1 VLNRVHPVIRI
12 CTGILMTTSYQ
23 LPRVSV
29 RVAALGLAVGA
40 LLMPFTVHAGGLP
53 PVKADS
59 KNAAPACAT
68 PGRMMAYLATRNP
81 NLDPRFKTVAVDY
94 MKTGEELGIR
104 WDYAFF
110 QMLLETSDLTYKRE
124 GRNGDLK
131 ITQNN
136 FAGLK
141 STGARSEQSESFPD
155 VASGVKAHIQH
166 VLVYAGEKVD
176 DAVADRTR
184 KVQEWG
190 VLKSWQKGIK
200 GPITFADVARKWAS
214 NGSYG
219 QELEAAAKG
228 FYDAVCDKPD
238 PKPEL
243 LAMVRKGTAVAQA
256 APAVAPVAA
265 AAPVVAASAAD
276 APSAPAFDEDKPAKV
291 SGADLAKK
299 AVADAKADGNGKRTG
314 LGAANIAKSAAAAE
328 PPKAQQVATMLNPG
342 AASAPAPTPK
352 TPDTAAKPPVQNAS
366 AGGLARS
373 AGPAPAAPGSK
384 CRVWTASYGG
394 QKAVIIKS
402 TSDGMTNFT
411 VLDVNDGSEKREA
424 DTYISAYAKGGVQ
437 VAEFANQTQALD
449 KAFDLCPEN

>member
-1 VLNRVHPVIRI
+1 
-12 CTGILMTTSYQ
+12 MTSF
-23 LPRVSV
+23 VSKA
-29 RVAALGLAVGA
+29 VAVSALGLSVA
-40 LLMPFTVHAGGLP
+40 LSPATANAGNLP
-53 PVKADS
+53 SVKIDS

-68 PGRMMAYLATRNP
+68 PGRMMAYLASRNP
-81 NLDPRFKTVAVDY
+81 SLDPRFKSIAVDY
-94 MKTGEELGIR
+94 MKIGEELAIR

-110 QMLLETSDLTYKRE
+110 QMLLETSDLSFKRE

-131 ITQNN
+131 ISQNN

-141 STGARSEQSESFPD
+141 STGAKSEQSESFPD

-176 DAVADRTR
+176 NAVADRTR

-200 GPITFADVARKWAS
+200 GPITFADVAKKWAS
-214 NGSYG
+214 NGTYG

-228 FYDAVCDKPD
+228 FYDDVCDKPD

-243 LAMVRKGTAVAQA
+243 MAMVRKGTAVA
-256 APAVAPVAA
+256 AVAPS
-265 AAPVVAASAAD
+265 PAAD
-276 APSAPAFDEDKPAKV
+276 APSAPAFDDDKPAKI

-299 AVADAKADGNGKRTG
+299 AVADAKAEGNSKRTG
-314 LGAANIAKSAAAAE
+314 LGAANIAKSAQAAE
-328 PPKAQQVATMLNPG
+328 PPKAQQAVTLLNPG
-342 AASAPAPTPK
+342 ADIAPTAS
-352 TPDTAAKPPVQNAS
+352 TPAATPPAKAPETSAKAPVQNAS
-366 AGGLARS
+366 AGSLARS
-373 AGPAPAAPGSK
+373 AGPAPAAPGAK

-402 TSDGMTNFT
+402 SSDGMTNYT
-411 VLDVNDGSEKREA
+411 VLDVNDGTEKREA
-424 DTYISAYAKGGVQ
+424 DTYILAYAKGGVQ
-437 VAEFANQTQALD
+437 VAEFASQTQALD

>member
-1 VLNRVHPVIRI
+1 
-12 CTGILMTTSYQ
+12 MTSF
-23 LPRVSV
+23 VSKALAV
-29 RVAALGLAVGA
+29 SALGFSVVLSPAA
-40 LLMPFTVHAGGLP
+40 ANAGSLP
-53 PVKADS
+53 SVKVDS

-68 PGRMMAYLATRNP
+68 PGRMMAYLASRNP
-81 NLDPRFKTVAVDY
+81 SLDPRFKTIAVDY
-94 MKTGEELGIR
+94 MKIGEELAIR

-110 QMLLETSDLTYKRE
+110 QMLLETSDLSFKRE

-131 ITQNN
+131 INQNN

-141 STGARSEQSESFPD
+141 STGAKSEQSESFPD
-155 VASGVKAHIQH
+155 VTSGVKAHIQH

-176 DAVADRTR
+176 NAVADRTR

-200 GPITFADVARKWAS
+200 GPITFADVAKKWAS

-219 QELEAAAKG
+219 SEWEAAAKG
-228 FYDAVCDKPD
+228 FYDDLCDKPD

-243 LAMVRKGTAVAQA
+243 MAMVRKSTTVAVLA
-256 APAVAPVAA
+256 APVA
-265 AAPVVAASAAD
+265 STAAD
-276 APSAPAFDEDKPAKV
+276 APSADAFDDDKPAKI
-291 SGADLAKK
+291 SGAALAKK
-299 AVADAKADGNGKRTG
+299 ALADAKAEGNGKRTG
-314 LGAANIAKSAAAAE
+314 LGAANIAKSAQAAE
-328 PPKAQQVATMLNPG
+328 PPKAQQAVTLLNPG
-342 AASAPAPTPK
+342 ADIAPAATPTV
-352 TPDTAAKPPVQNAS
+352 TPPAKAPEATAKAPVQNAS

-373 AGPAPAAPGSK
+373 AGPAPAAPGAK

-402 TSDGMTNFT
+402 SSDGMTNYT
-411 VLDVNDGSEKREA
+411 VLDVNDGTEKREA

-437 VAEFANQTQALD
+437 VAEFASQTQALD

>member
-1 VLNRVHPVIRI
+1 
-12 CTGILMTTSYQ
+12 MTSF
-23 LPRVSV
+23 VSKAMAV
-29 RVAALGLAVGA
+29 SALGLSVA
-40 LLMPFTVHAGGLP
+40 LSPASASAGNLP
-53 PVKADS
+53 SVKIDS

-68 PGRMMAYLATRNP
+68 PGRMMAYLASRNP
-81 NLDPRFKTVAVDY
+81 SLDPRFKTIAVDY
-94 MKTGEELGIR
+94 MKIGEELAIR

-110 QMLLETSDLTYKRE
+110 QMLLETSDLTFKRE

-131 ITQNN
+131 ISQNN

-141 STGARSEQSESFPD
+141 STGAKSEQSESFPD

-176 DAVADRTR
+176 NAVADRTR

-200 GPITFADVARKWAS
+200 GPITFADVAKKWAS
-214 NGSYG
+214 NGTYG

-228 FYDAVCDKPD
+228 FYDDVCDKPD

-243 LAMVRKGTAVAQA
+243 MAMVRKGAAVAA
-256 APAVAPVAA
+256 VVAPVAPP
-265 AAPVVAASAAD
+265 APTVD
-276 APSAPAFDEDKPAKV
+276 APSAPAFDEDKPAKI

-299 AVADAKADGNGKRTG
+299 AVADAKAEGNSKRTG
-314 LGAANIAKSAAAAE
+314 LGAANIAKSAQAAE
-328 PPKAQQVATMLNPG
+328 PPKAQQTVTLLNPG
-342 AASAPAPTPK
+342 ADIAPAATPTV
-352 TPDTAAKPPVQNAS
+352 TPPAKAPETTAKAQVQNAS

-437 VAEFANQTQALD
+437 VAEFASQTQALD

>member
-1 VLNRVHPVIRI
+1 MRARPVIRF
-12 CTGILMTTSYQ
+12 CTGVLMTSF
-23 LPRVSV
+23 VSKA
-29 RVAALGLAVGA
+29 VALSTLGLSVA
-40 LLMPFTVHAGGLP
+40 LSPAANASSLP
-53 PVKADS
+53 SVKIDS

-68 PGRMMAYLATRNP
+68 PGRMMAYLASRNP
-81 NLDPRFKTVAVDY
+81 SLDPRFKTIAVDY
-94 MKTGEELGIR
+94 MKIGEDLAIR

-110 QMLLETSDLTYKRE
+110 QMLLETSDLSFKRE

-141 STGARSEQSESFPD
+141 STGAKSEQSESFPD

-176 DAVADRTR
+176 NAVADRTR

-190 VLKSWQKGIK
+190 VLKSWQKSIK
-200 GPITFADVARKWAS
+200 GPITFADVAKKWAS
-214 NGSYG
+214 NGTYG
-219 QELEAAAKG
+219 QELETAAKG
-228 FYDAVCDKPD
+228 FYDSICDQPD

-243 LAMVRKGTAVAQA
+243 MAMVRKGTAVAAVLPATPA
-256 APAVAPVAA
+256 AV
-265 AAPVVAASAAD
+265 D
-276 APSAPAFDEDKPAKV
+276 APSADAFDDDKPAKI
-291 SGADLAKK
+291 SGAALAKK
-299 AVADAKADGNGKRTG
+299 AVADAKAEGNSKRTG
-314 LGAANIAKSAAAAE
+314 LGAANIAKSAQAAE
-328 PPKAQQVATMLNPG
+328 PPKAQQAVTLLNPG
-342 AASAPAPTPK
+342 ADIAPAATTPAV
-352 TPDTAAKPPVQNAS
+352 TPSAKAPETSTKAPVQNAS

-402 TSDGMTNFT
+402 SSDGMTNYT
-411 VLDVNDGSEKREA
+411 VLDVNDGTEKREA

-437 VAEFANQTQALD
+437 VAEFASQTQALD

>member
-1 VLNRVHPVIRI
+1 
-12 CTGILMTTSYQ
+12 MTTSYR
-23 LPRVSV
+23 RVLG
-29 RVAALGLAVGA
+29 VAAGA
-40 LLMPFTVHAGGLP
+40 LLLPLLIPGAAHAGSLP
-53 PVKADS
+53 PVKIDS

-68 PGRMMAYLATRNP
+68 PGRMMAYLASRNP
-81 NLDPRFKTVAVDY
+81 SLDPRFKTIAVDY
-94 MKTGEELGIR
+94 MKIGEELAIR

-110 QMLLETSDLTYKRE
+110 QMMLETSDLSFKRE

-131 ITQNN
+131 VTQNN

-141 STGARSEQSESFPD
+141 STGAKSEQSESFPD
-155 VASGVKAHIQH
+155 VANGVKAHIQH
-166 VLVYAGEKVD
+166 VLVYAAEKVD
-176 DAVADRTR
+176 NAVADRTR

-200 GPITFADVARKWAS
+200 GPITFADVAKKWAS

-219 QELEAAAKG
+219 QELETAAKG
-228 FYDAVCDKPD
+228 FYDDICNKPD

-243 LAMVRKGTAVAQA
+243 LAMARKGTAVAAVTPPA
-256 APAVAPVAA
+256 ATALPV
-265 AAPVVAASAAD
+265 PAAD

-299 AVADAKADGNGKRTG
+299 AVADAKAEGNSKRTG
-314 LGAANIAKSAAAAE
+314 LGAANIAKAAAPSAPVAE
-328 PPKAQQVATMLNPG
+328 PPKAQQAATLLNPG

-352 TPDTAAKPPVQNAS
+352 APETNAKPPVQNAS

>member
-1 VLNRVHPVIRI
+1 
-12 CTGILMTTSYQ
+12 MTTSQ
-23 LPRVSV
+23 KMRRGLR
-29 RVAALGLAVGA
+29 RAHALGAVA
-40 LLMPFTVHAGGLP
+40 STLLLPLVAPTMAQAGSLP
-53 PVKADS
+53 PVKVDS

-68 PGRMMAYLATRNP
+68 PGRMMAYLAAKNP
-81 NLDPRFKTVAVDY
+81 NLDARFKTIAVDY
-94 MKTGEELGIR
+94 MKTGEELAIR

-110 QMLLETSDLTYKRE
+110 QMMLETSDLSFKRE

-131 ITQNN
+131 SAQNN

-141 STGARSEQSESFPD
+141 STGVKSEQSESFAD
-155 VASGVKAHIQH
+155 VASGVKAHLQH

-176 DAVADRTR
+176 NAVADRTR

-200 GPITFADVARKWAS
+200 GPITFADVAKKWAS

-219 QELEAAAKG
+219 QELETAAKG
-228 FYDAVCDKPD
+228 FFDEHCDKPD

-243 LAMVRKGTAVAQA
+243 LAMARKGTAVA
-256 APAVAPVAA
+256 AVSP
-265 AAPVVAASAAD
+265 AD
-276 APSAPAFDEDKPAKV
+276 APSVAGSAPAFDEEKPAKV

-299 AVADAKADGNGKRTG
+299 AVADAKAEGNGRRTG
-314 LGAANIAKSAAAAE
+314 LGAANIAKSAAATAPATPAAE
-328 PPKAQQVATMLNPG
+328 PPKAQQAVTLLNPG

-352 TPDTAAKPPVQNAS
+352 APDSAAKPPVQNAS

>member
-1 VLNRVHPVIRI
+1 
-12 CTGILMTTSYQ
+12 MTTSYH
-23 LPRVSV
+23 LPRFSS
-29 RVAALGLAVGA
+29 RATALGLAAGA
-40 LLMPFTVHAGGLP
+40 LLMPLTANAASLP
-53 PVKADS
+53 SVKIDS

-81 NLDPRFKTVAVDY
+81 NLDPRFKTIAVDY
-94 MKTGEELGIR
+94 MKIGEELAIR

-110 QMLLETSDLTYKRE
+110 QMLLETSDLSYKRE

-131 ITQNN
+131 STQNN

-141 STGARSEQSESFPD
+141 STGTKSEQSESFPD

-176 DAVADRTR
+176 NAVADRTR

-200 GPITFADVARKWAS
+200 GPITFADVAKKWAS

-243 LAMVRKGTAVAQA
+243 LAMVRKSTAVAALPAA
-256 APAVAPVAA
+256 APPPAA
-265 AAPVVAASAAD
+265 LPPAARPVVAAAPAAAAD
-276 APSAPAFDEDKPAKV
+276 APSAPAFDEDKPAKI

-314 LGAANIAKSAAAAE
+314 LGAANIARSAAAAE
-328 PPKAQQVATMLNPG
+328 PPKAQQVATLLNPG

-352 TPDTAAKPPVQNAS
+352 TPEATAKPPIQNAS

-402 TSDGMTNFT
+402 TSEGMTNFT

-424 DTYISAYAKGGVQ
+424 ETYISAYAKGGVQ

>member
-1 VLNRVHPVIRI
+1 
-12 CTGILMTTSYQ
+12 MTSFVG
-23 LPRVSV
+23 LRAS
-29 RVAALGLAVGA
+29 LGLGLSLGLTA
-40 LLMPFTVHAGGLP
+40 LLMPVAANAGSLP
-53 PVKADS
+53 PVKTDS

-68 PGRMMAYLATRNP
+68 PGRMMAYLASRNP
-81 NLDPRFKTVAVDY
+81 NLDPRFKTIAVDY
-94 MKTGEELGIR
+94 MKTGDELAIR

-110 QMLLETSDLTYKRE
+110 QMLLETSDLSFKRE

-141 STGARSEQSESFPD
+141 STGAKSEQSESFPD

-176 DAVADRTR
+176 NAVADRTR

-200 GPITFADVARKWAS
+200 GPITFADVAKKWAS

-219 QELEAAAKG
+219 QELEATAKG
-228 FYDAVCDKPD
+228 FYDDVCDKPD

-243 LAMVRKGTAVAQA
+243 LAMASKGTAVAA
-256 APAVAPVAA
+256 APAAETPS
-265 AAPVVAASAAD
+265 ASA
-276 APSAPAFDEDKPAKV
+276 FDDDKPAKV

-299 AVADAKADGNGKRTG
+299 AVAAAKAEGNSKRTG
-314 LGAANIAKSAAAAE
+314 LGAANIAKSAPAAE
-328 PPKAQQVATMLNPG
+328 PPKAQQAVTLLNPG

-352 TPDTAAKPPVQNAS
+352 VPEANAKAPVQNAS

-411 VLDVNDGSEKREA
+411 VLDVNDGTEKREA

-437 VAEFANQTQALD
+437 VAEFASQTQALD

>member
-1 VLNRVHPVIRI
+1 
-12 CTGILMTTSYQ
+12 MTSF
-23 LPRVSV
+23 VSKALAV
-29 RVAALGLAVGA
+29 SALGFSVA
-40 LLMPFTVHAGGLP
+40 LSPAADAGTLP
-53 PVKADS
+53 SVKIDS

-68 PGRMMAYLATRNP
+68 PGRMMAYLASRNP
-81 NLDPRFKTVAVDY
+81 SLDPRFKTIAVDY
-94 MKTGEELGIR
+94 MKIGEDLAIR

-110 QMLLETSDLTYKRE
+110 QMLLETSDLTFKRE

-131 ITQNN
+131 INQNN

-141 STGARSEQSESFPD
+141 STGAKSEQSESFPD

-176 DAVADRTR
+176 NAVADRTR

-200 GPITFADVARKWAS
+200 GPITFADVAKKWAS

-219 QELEAAAKG
+219 NEWEAAAKG
-228 FYDAVCDKPD
+228 FYDDICDKPD

-243 LAMVRKGTAVAQA
+243 IAMVRKSTTVAA
-256 APAVAPVAA
+256 AGPVAPV
-265 AAPVVAASAAD
+265 VD
-276 APSAPAFDEDKPAKV
+276 APSADAFDDDKPAKI
-291 SGADLAKK
+291 SGAALAKK
-299 AVADAKADGNGKRTG
+299 ALADAKAEGNGKRTG
-314 LGAANIAKSAAAAE
+314 LGAANIAKSAQAAE
-328 PPKAQQVATMLNPG
+328 PPKAQQAATLLNPG
-342 AASAPAPTPK
+342 ADIAPAPT
-352 TPDTAAKPPVQNAS
+352 TPAVTPPAKAPEASTKAPVQNAS

-402 TSDGMTNFT
+402 SSDGMTNYT
-411 VLDVNDGSEKREA
+411 VLDVNDGTEKREA

-437 VAEFANQTQALD
+437 VAEFASQTQALD

>member
-1 VLNRVHPVIRI
+1 
-12 CTGILMTTSYQ
+12 MTTF
-23 LPRVSV
+23 VSKAMGV
-29 RVAALGLAVGA
+29 SALGLSA
-40 LLMPFTVHAGGLP
+40 LLIPAAAHAGSLP
-53 PVKADS
+53 PVKIDS

-81 NLDPRFKTVAVDY
+81 NLDPRFKTIAVDY
-94 MKTGEELGIR
+94 MKTGEDLAIR

-110 QMLLETSDLTYKRE
+110 QMLLETSDLSFKRE

-131 ITQNN
+131 ISQNN

-141 STGARSEQSESFPD
+141 STGAKSEQSESFPD

-176 DAVADRTR
+176 NAVADRTR

-200 GPITFADVARKWAS
+200 GPITFADLAKKWAS

-219 QELEAAAKG
+219 SELEAAAKG
-228 FYDAVCDKPD
+228 FYDDVCDKPD

-243 LAMVRKGTAVAQA
+243 LAMVRKGTAVVA
-256 APAVAPVAA
+256 AP
-265 AAPVVAASAAD
+265 D
-276 APSAPAFDEDKPAKV
+276 APSAEAFDDNKPAKV

-299 AVADAKADGNGKRTG
+299 AVADAKAEGNGKRTG
-314 LGAANIAKSAAAAE
+314 LGAANIAKSAPAAE
-328 PPKAQQVATMLNPG
+328 PPKVQQAVTLLNPG
-342 AASAPAPTPK
+342 AASAPAPTPPTK
-352 TPDTAAKPPVQNAS
+352 APEANAKAPVQNAS

-437 VAEFANQTQALD
+437 VAEFASQTQALD